1 MFKLAKEAYKVL
13 NGMEN
18 RKIYD
23 IGIVKPPP
31 RGWNRDLDERK
42 FRGLKSRGAA
52 GVGGRGQVRGGNIVR
67 GAAVPVPRG
76 GITVTK
82 SSVNVSVG
90 RGNQNVQDSISVLA
104 VTGLDGWSKD
114 QTLPTGWKL
123 DMVSNK

>member
-23 IGIVKPPP
+23 IGIVKSPP
-31 RGWNRDLDERK
+31 RGWYRDLDKRK
-42 FRGLKSRGAA
+42 FRGLKPRGAFHDY
-52 GVGGRGQVRGGNIVR
+52 
-67 GAAVPVPRG
+67 
-76 GITVTK
+76 K
-82 SSVNVSVG
+82 
-90 RGNQNVQDSISVLA
+90 SISGLA